1 MTFWPDASFFDT
13 PKYAVKALKH
23 LLRAKAVLCPG
34 LTIDFKND
42 ANAEDNEM
50 WCFEAGL
57 SQYLSRALG
66 EQEILPEAPFVGSYD
81 VEEETLDSALSRM
94 PEGGDYVAES
104 YVNLVPTARAVLT

>member
-1 MTFWPDASFFDT
+1 MPVFDT

-42 ANAEDNEM
+42 ANAEDNEV

-66 EQEILPEAPFVGSYD
+66 EQEILPEAPFVGS
-81 VEEETLDSALSRM
+81 LRAKKRPWIGHCLS
-94 PEGGDYVAES
+94 VA
-104 YVNLVPTARAVLT
+104 